1 MLHAIVEKQ
10 QIPVLG
16 FTRLRLKP
24 TTFCT
29 PDKDADHHIT
39 DLVVTNLITYTLCKS
54 SHYIIISTEA
64 PSEDIYYK
72 YSRFAIMCDINKISS
87 TVLPVSSF
95 KLNMFEDKGY
105 GSCIVNNDI
114 NNISND
120 SLC

>member
-1 MLHAIVEKQ
+1 MLHAIVEMQ

-29 PDKDADHHIT
+29 PDKDANHHIT
-39 DLVVTNLITYTLCKS
+39 DLVVTNLIIYTLCKS

-64 PSEDIYYK
+64 PSEDIYY
-72 YSRFAIMCDINKISS
+72 SRFVIMCDIHKIS
-87 TVLPVSSF
+87 PAVSSF